1 MEASLW
7 RLRWHL
13 SCRPFRIV
21 NGDEEPSATELTRK
35 THVRATKPSI
45 STPSVCV
52 IEKRSQGSFDMNLNL
67 KKLKE
72 AVSAWQN
79 ISVHPH
85 RFGGMEFQFGD
96 AEVGHVHTDGSLIYP
111 SRVQSAMHCW
121 QMV

>member
-1 MEASLW
+1 
-7 RLRWHL
+7 
-13 SCRPFRIV
+13 
-21 NGDEEPSATELTRK
+21 
-35 THVRATKPSI
+35 
-45 STPSVCV
+45 
-52 IEKRSQGSFDMNLNL
+52 MNLNL

-121 QMV
+121 QMVLLRSITGFQTQAGSPFRYAVKKTSAMHSGSFGFHISATR